1 MQYYE
6 CDVPWWWLIMT
17 TTKKMFLIEKSQVIL
32 VSPNLKL
39 NPNPNDLFYK
49 SALTF
54 RPWNAKQLFFIFFL
68 PLDTLRWFEIF
79 PLPAEPHGGAP
90 GHEAQL
96 PSSSSQGNVSNKKEQ
111 KRKHCQLF
119 VFFFCMEYFRMNTS
133 SLLGDQLLLADT
145 LIPLLITLSHY
156 NSKLYEYSIINET
169 KYVIPV
175 QSSEKYFFQYI
186 LITISNKRKYCTK
199 FYFKKVAQIRN
210 WNNKVKQ
217 K

>member
-17 TTKKMFLIEKSQVIL
+17 TTTKMFLIEKSQVIL

-111 KRKHCQLF
+111 KRKHCQHF
-119 VFFFCMEYFRMNTS
+119 GVFFAWNTSGWTRRLFSVTNFYLLIHWYLYLQHYRITTANYMNTVS
-133 SLLGDQLLLADT
+133 
-145 LIPLLITLSHY
+145 
-156 NSKLYEYSIINET
+156 
-169 KYVIPV
+169 
-175 QSSEKYFFQYI
+175 
-186 LITISNKRKYCTK
+186 
-199 FYFKKVAQIRN
+199 
-210 WNNKVKQ
+210 
-217 K
+217 